1 MIFIT
6 NICSPKYTN
15 YYPNLSNLLKMYPL
29 RKSPIL
35 TKERVK
41 HLESVFKTNTGN
53 DVTMDIQ
60 QFKKIIQ
67 SKNVCIAWI
76 NNGKVTTFLIQD
88 FHAERIFNIFDEDRS
103 GQLSFDQ
110 LLHCLQELSA
120 YGNDEKVMLLFKIY
134 DMDGMK

>member
-1 MIFIT
+1 
-6 NICSPKYTN
+6 
-15 YYPNLSNLLKMYPL
+15 MYPL

-41 HLESVFKTNTGN
+41 HLESVFKTNTDN

-60 QFKKIIQ
+60 QFKKIIK

-76 NNGKVTTFLIQD
+76 NNGKVIALLIQD
-88 FHAERIFNIFDEDRS
+88 FHAERIFDIFDEDRS

-120 YGNDEKVMLLFKIY
+120 DGNDEKVMLLFKIY
-134 DMDGMK
+134 DIDGTK